1 MKPGRMDKIIIG
13 GERVQKKSITNIRKA
28 QQRYGVLV
36 GLAEPKSFKMGK
48 DRISRT
54 KSAL

>member
-1 MKPGRMDKIIIG
+1 M
-13 GERVQKKSITNIRKA
+13 EKKSITNIRKA
-28 QQRYGVLV
+28 EQRYGVLV
-36 GLAEPKSFKMGK
+36 GLAKPKSSKMGK